1 MNTNVREL
9 LNSELY
15 TIKEIERVSYPEF
28 EQINYFGDTFNLF
41 DELIV
46 QLGRPA
52 TQHEYI
58 QEYIYRAKAFF
69 TAERYLENNGSR
81 KVKVKGITYSFIWN
95 EQLVK
100 AVIQRANRTYQSL
113 MVEYTTALQIKELF
127 PESKILMSPLI
138 DSCFGSDIVL
148 MMDGKVSYIHVFSDT
163 YWGHE
168 GFKRKEKR
176 HGIAKNTTGHTSFYK
191 RNWSTAHV
199 PLAFGREENEMTE
212 IVNGNP
218 LLKEDKLKECIED
231 LFNTPGKHESVMT
244 GHSQIE
250 KFIKWCADNSIDY
263 NKGVVE
269 L

>member
-69 TAERYLENNGSR
+69 TAERYLENDGSR

-95 EQLVK
+95 EELVK
-100 AVIQRANRTYQSL
+100 AVIQRANRTYQSS

-168 GFKRKEKR
+168 AFKIKEKR
-176 HGIAKNTTGHTSFYK
+176 HGIARNTTGHICFYK

-199 PLAFGREENEMTE
+199 PLAFGREENKMTE

-218 LLKEDKLKECIED
+218 LFKEDKLKEYIED